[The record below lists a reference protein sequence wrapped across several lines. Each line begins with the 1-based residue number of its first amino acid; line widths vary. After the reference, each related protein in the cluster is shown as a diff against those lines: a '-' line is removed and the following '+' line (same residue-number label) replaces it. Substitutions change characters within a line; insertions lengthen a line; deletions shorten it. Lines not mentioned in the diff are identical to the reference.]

1 MKNSRYRE
9 TSQPNITSIELLT
22 SNQPTI
28 FSVSNTSDRL
38 THNIWQ
44 FMNFF
49 CYLYT
54 NSCLSSYH
62 NLPLAGNELQ
72 LMLHHRVFLY
82 LVFCV
87 FHSTFV
93 FFALLSAS
101 LKRMQTNKS
110 AAVRSIVAVERAE
123 KEQGEDGQG
132 ERACQQLLAFCCCF
146 VY

>member
-82 LVFCV
+82 LVFV
-87 FHSTFV
+87 FSFDLC

-110 AAVRSIVAVERAE
+110 AAVRSIVAVEQAE